1 LDTKDGEFNLGEFG
15 IVRFEAPITFRW
27 VLYDAKKTDLAP
39 SADGRAEVTFKK
51 YVAKDRHGADLSGQ
65 LYGDEDQDGQGG
77 KKQESEGGWNLQVKL
92 R

>member
-1 LDTKDGEFNLGEFG
+1 M
-15 IVRFEAPITFRW
+15 
-27 VLYDAKKTDLAP
+27 LYDAKKTDLAP

-51 YVAKDRHGADLSGQ
+51 YVAKDQHGADLSGQ